1 MARHVAFLRAVNV
14 GGHVVKMDH
23 LRKLFESIG
32 LSNVA
37 TFIASGNVLFDA
49 PARKAGSLEKTIAAR
64 LHSAL
69 GYEVAT
75 FIRSETELSAVAR
88 YRPFAEGAV
97 EATSAS
103 LYIGF
108 LAAPLGQEARR
119 KLSAFRTKV
128 DEFHAHRREIYWL
141 CRTRASESEFSL
153 ARFEKEC
160 GVRATLRNANT
171 VRRIVATI
179 PGLGPEP
186 GAGGA
191 AHAARRIASE
201 RSKHA

>member
-75 FIRSETELSAVAR
+75 FIRSETELSTVAR
-88 YRPFAEGAV
+88 YRPFPDGDA
-97 EATSAS
+97 EATGAS

-108 LAAPLGQEARR
+108 LAAPLGPEARR
-119 KLSAFRTKV
+119 KLAAFRTQV
-128 DEFHAHRREIYWL
+128 DEFRAHRREIYWL

-153 ARFEKEC
+153 ARFEKEFA
-160 GVRATLRNANT
+160 VRATLRNANT
-171 VRRIVATI
+171 VRRILATI
-179 PGLGPEP
+179 PGRRPDT
-186 GAGGA
+186 GAGRA
-191 AHAARRIASE
+191 AHNARRTASE
-201 RSKHA
+201 RSGRA